1 MKRIS
6 FILIPISIF
15 SLVFLAFV
23 FQRNHARAQTN
34 AAIIVNPTGGLITD
48 ENGGSDSFTVQLDSP
63 APPNVKIYFSS
74 SDPSEGTVSPDNIT
88 LNPSNWDT
96 PEANRITVTGLADSI
111 EDGDVP
117 YEIIGATSIGGPAV
131 FSVSVTNINDSFPI
145 ANDDYP
151 SINGYSPII
160 IPVLD
165 NDTALN
171 NTPLDLSIAI
181 QPSNGGALVNG
192 DNTITYTPLEAFAGI
207 DQFSYM
213 VCDAD
218 LQPDCASA
226 DVIIQDQIPPE
237 ILSVSVSVVGTG
249 NIFEVSGGEVTIKVE
264 ASDNFQVDCVNY
276 VRWDDRLEQYIQLG
290 DVCESPYEIT
300 LNTSTLNYG
309 WNQVYF
315 QVSDMAG
322 NLSTHEF
329 IWLYRVYRN
338 YIPLVISH

>member
-1 MKRIS
+1 MKRVS
-6 FILIPISIF
+6 YLLIPISIF
-15 SLVFLAFV
+15 GLVFLASV
-23 FQRNHARAQTN
+23 FQKDQARAQTN

-48 ENGGSDSFTVQLDSP
+48 ENGSSDSFTVQLDSP

-74 SDPSEGTVSPDNIT
+74 SDPSEGTVSPDSIT

-96 PEANRITVTGLADSI
+96 PEDNRITVTGLPDGI
-111 EDGDVP
+111 EDGDVA
-117 YEIIGATSIGGPAV
+117 YEIIGATSIGGPAE

-151 SINGYSPII
+151 PIDGYSPIVI
-160 IPVLD
+160 AVLD

-171 NTPLDLSIAI
+171 NTPLNLSITS
-181 QPSNGGALVNG
+181 QPSDGTTLVNE
-192 DNTITYTPLEAFAGI
+192 DNTITYTPLETFAGI
-207 DQFSYM
+207 DQFSYR

-226 DVIIQDQIPPE
+226 DVIIQDNIPPE
-237 ILSVSVSVVGTG
+237 ILSVSVSVIGTE
-249 NIFEVSGGEVTIKVE
+249 NVFEVSGGEVTINVE
-264 ASDNFQVDCVNY
+264 ASDNFQVDCVNFI
-276 VRWDDRLEQYIQLG
+276 RWDDRLEQYIQLG
-290 DVCESPYEIT
+290 EVCESPYAIT
-300 LNTSTLNYG
+300 LNSSTLNYG

-315 QVSDMAG
+315 QASDMAG

-329 IWLYRVYRN
+329 IWLLLVYRN